1 MKHYHSLILVTRL
14 LFNIAIYFWAMRRLP
29 EFSVYRSLRFPGT
42 ESPPQLSITPRRLDL
57 PPSFASDWKKIGS
70 KRKTMLMLDM
80 PLWEK
85 QKRKNCTN
93 PPSIEIY

>member
-1 MKHYHSLILVTRL
+1 MK
-14 LFNIAIYFWAMRRLP
+14 RLP
-29 EFSVYRSLRFPGT
+29 EFAGYKPVRYPGT
-42 ESPPQLSITPRRLDL
+42 EPPHKSSISPKRLNL
-57 PPSFASDWKKIGS
+57 PLSFASDWKKIGS
-70 KRKTMLMLDM
+70 KRKTMLMLEV